1 MQDDDLETEVN
12 TEIFN
17 FADDMKLLLV
27 IKYYV
32 NGKKLQRTSQN
43 WAGKKVADGLQ
54 CIRVWVMRLK
64 ENSLKYAYFIVNNY
78 SLERDTLESLTV
90 FWNHRVDFQ
99 WQPKMSTKCQV
110 SSGR

>member
-12 TEIFN
+12 TEISN

-27 IKYYV
+27 IKYCV

-54 CIRVWVMRLK
+54 CIY
-64 ENSLKYAYFIVNNY
+64 EF
-78 SLERDTLESLTV
+78 
-90 FWNHRVDFQ
+90 
-99 WQPKMSTKCQV
+99 
-110 SSGR
+110 G